1 MALKDERWLQGGEV
15 TLKKKVA
22 LRGKE
27 AQKERWLLRRTVGS
41 SGGVVA
47 LRKRYDFKGRGGC
60 KEERRTL
67 LRGGD
72 S

>member
-1 MALKDERWLQGGEV
+1 
-15 TLKKKVA
+15 
-22 LRGKE
+22 
-27 AQKERWLLRRTVGS
+27 
-41 SGGVVA
+41 VA

-72 S
+72 SQEYRTEEVAH